1 MAKIFLNDNIN
12 SLFENVTES
21 SVQLPRWISIVD
33 KAADTEMAYSATSS
47 AMMSTMM
54 QKGGDFSATS
64 YDSSVKQRGGGMYS
78 ATSSANMSAIN
89 MKGGAMSATSSEQDV
104 NKLISMLTSE
114 SSTVDNIN
122 GQSETSTVSL
132 ENQLRDILSMEGG
145 KKKKKSKQKGGN
157 GELSADE
164 VKRFFTSLK
173 EQGVNVDVKL
183 NNKSMSD
190 FFHMA
195 DNTTTELASIKE
207 NLSSTSDVPVELVGG
222 KKSSKKGKK
231 GSKKG
236 KKGSKKQEEDESTQ
250 DGGDNPGFRAFL
262 DLKKHIATKLG
273 VSNSPKVGKV
283 AGAVQKDMKEKHP
296 GKNAVDIAKL
306 GMEHFDKNMDHY
318 KQMLPK

>member
-12 SLFENVTES
+12 SLFENVSES
-21 SVQLPRWISIVD
+21 SVQLPSWISIVD
-33 KAADTEMAYSATSS
+33 KAAETELSATSS
-47 AMMSTMM
+47 AHLSTM
-54 QKGGDFSATS
+54 
-64 YDSSVKQRGGGMYS
+64 QRGGNFSVTSYEGNHMVGGGFS
-78 ATSSANMSAIN
+78 ATSSANMSNIQR
-89 MKGGAMSATSSEQDV
+89 GGAMSATSSEQDV

-114 SSTVDNIN
+114 SSVADIN
-122 GQSETSTVSL
+122 GMSETSTVSL
-132 ENQLRDILSMEGG
+132 ENQLRDILGQEGG
-145 KKKKKSKQKGGN
+145 KKKSKSKSKQHGGN
-157 GELSADE
+157 SSLSADE
-164 VKRFFTSLK
+164 IKQFFVGLK
-173 EQGVNVDVKL
+173 QQGVNVDVKL
-183 NNKSMSD
+183 NNKSMSE
-190 FFHMA
+190 FFNLA
-195 DNTTTELASIKE
+195 ENTTTDIADVNVNE
-207 NLSSTSDVPVELVGG
+207 LSSTSEMDAMVGG

-231 GSKKG
+231 SSKKG
-236 KKGSKKQEEDESTQ
+236 KKHSKEESEESEQ